1 MKFSS
6 SSYYVQPTFY
16 TWGCLGLLWC
26 ILWLVLVSDDPK
38 DNRWMSQTE
47 KKEVVENRTGF
58 TEGQQRPL
66 AQMLKIISTPTLWF
80 CAMDD
85 FGSSLALNI
94 VTVEGPTF
102 IKEFLGKDISEVP
115 FLFRP

>member
-1 MKFSS
+1 
-6 SSYYVQPTFY
+6 
-16 TWGCLGLLWC
+16 
-26 ILWLVLVSDDPK
+26 
-38 DNRWMSQTE
+38 MSQTE
-47 KKEVVENRTGF
+47 KKEVIENRTGF

-66 AQMLKIISTPTLWF
+66 AQMLKIITTPTLWF

-102 IKEFLGKDISEVP
+102 IKEFLGKDISEVMNTHTHFYSALEHINNLCP
-115 FLFRP
+115 GMLLVCLLKAKLVKGDEQREL